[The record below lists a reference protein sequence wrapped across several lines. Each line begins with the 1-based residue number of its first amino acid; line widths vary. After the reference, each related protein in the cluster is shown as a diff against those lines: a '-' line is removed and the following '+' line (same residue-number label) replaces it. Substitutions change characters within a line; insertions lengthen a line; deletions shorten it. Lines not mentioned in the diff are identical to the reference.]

1 MPGISFSGLN
11 GFDFGSI
18 IDAIVQ
24 YESQPLIALQAQ
36 QQGVKDKDAAL
47 VQLNSFI
54 TKLQTQ
60 ANALGTGSA
69 FANTTAQSSNTAVIT
84 TTPGS
89 GALSGRYDVTV
100 SALARSQ
107 VTASTNGYSDTS
119 SIAAD
124 SGSISFTIDGSTTE
138 AINITQATTLAG
150 LRDAI
155 NNQDSGVVASIV
167 NTGSSYKLVL
177 SSEESGAA
185 NAFTINN
192 NLTNG
197 AGAAPAFAGNTQ
209 TAADASLTING
220 IAVTSSS
227 NDIADAIPGISLKL
241 LSTGSSV
248 IDVAADFSAIK
259 ESLKAIVSEYNKLR
273 EFSKTQNTYN
283 VESGRRPPLAG
294 DSILRQALG
303 DVRSTVIG
311 INNNSGQY
319 QYLSEIGLEFTST
332 GELKLDEAK
341 FNDAV
346 NEHPSDVQALFQGT
360 GGGDGVF
367 DLFKAR
373 MDGLDGNAGLIKSSR
388 TSIET
393 TLSTYRDRIE
403 AQELRLAVRRKEL
416 EKTYL
421 AADQA
426 ISRLNAMTNQL
437 AQIGS
442 RNIF

>member
-24 YESQPLIALQAQ
+24 YESQPLIALQSQ
-36 QQGVKDKDAAL
+36 QQAAKDKDAAL
-47 VQLNSFI
+47 VQLNNFI

-60 ANALGTGSA
+60 ANALGTGTA
-69 FANTTAQSSNTAVIT
+69 FSNTTALSSNTAVIT

-107 VTASTNGYSDTS
+107 VTASTNGYSGTS

-124 SGSISFTIDGSTTE
+124 GGSISFTIGGNTTE

-177 SSEESGAA
+177 SSKESGAA

-197 AGAAPAFAGNTQ
+197 ADAVVAFAGNTQ
-209 TAADASLTING
+209 IASDASLTING
-220 IAVTSSS
+220 IPVTSSS

-241 LSTGSSV
+241 LSIGSSV
-248 IDVAADFSAIK
+248 IDVAADFAAIK
-259 ESLKAIVSEYNKLR
+259 DSLKAIVSEYNKLR
-273 EFSKTQNTYN
+273 EFSKTQNTYDVAN
-283 VESGRRPPLAG
+283 GKRPPLAG

-303 DVRSTVIG
+303 DLRATVIG

-319 QYLSEIGLEFTST
+319 KYLSEIGLEFTST

-341 FNDAV
+341 FNDAI
-346 NEHPSDVQALFQGT
+346 NEHPSDVQALFQGS
-360 GGGDGVF
+360 GGGSGIF
-367 DLFKAR
+367 DLLKAR

-388 TSIET
+388 TSLEA
-393 TLSTYRDRIE
+393 TLQTYRDRIE
-403 AQELRLAVRRKEL
+403 AQELRLSVRRREL

-442 RNIF
+442 RNF

>member
-11 GFDFGSI
+11 GFDFASI

-24 YESQPLIALQAQ
+24 YESLPLNALRSQ

-69 FANTTAQSSNTAVIT
+69 FLNTTAQSSNTAVIT

-107 VTASTNGYSDTS
+107 VTASTNGYSATSDT
-119 SIAAD
+119 AAD
-124 SGSISFTIDGSTTE
+124 GGSISFTIGGNTTE

-155 NNQDSGVVASIV
+155 NNQDSGVVASLV

-220 IAVTSSS
+220 IPVTSAS
-227 NDIADAIPGISLKL
+227 NDIADAVPGISLKL
-241 LSTGSSV
+241 LSLGSSV
-248 IDVAADFSAIK
+248 IDVAADFNAIK
-259 ESLKAIVSEYNKLR
+259 DSLKAIVSEYNKLR
-273 EFSKTQNTYN
+273 EFSKTQNTYD

-303 DVRSTVIG
+303 DLRTTIID

-319 QYLSEIGLEFTST
+319 QYLSEIGLEFTQT

-341 FNDAV
+341 FNDAI
-346 NEHPSDVQALFQGT
+346 NENPSDVQALFQGT

-367 DLFKAR
+367 DLLKAR
-373 MDGLDGNAGLIKSSR
+373 MDGLDGSAGLIKSSR
-388 TSIET
+388 TSIEA
-393 TLSTYRDRIE
+393 TLQTYKDRIE
-403 AQELRLAVRRKEL
+403 AQELRLSVRRKEL
-416 EKTYL
+416 EKTFL

>member
-24 YESQPLIALQAQ
+24 YESQPLIALQSQ
-36 QQGVKDKDAAL
+36 QQAVKDKDSAL

-60 ANALGTGSA
+60 ANALATGTA
-69 FANTTAQSSNTAVIT
+69 FLNTTAQSSNTAVVT

-89 GALSGRYDVTV
+89 GALSGRYDLTV
-100 SALARSQ
+100 SALAKSQ
-107 VTASTNGYSDTS
+107 VTASTNGYSGTGS
-119 SIAAD
+119 TVAD
-124 SGSISFTIDGSTTE
+124 GGSISFTIGGNTTE

-177 SSEESGAA
+177 SSKESGAA

-192 NLTNG
+192 SLTNG
-197 AGAAPAFAGNTQ
+197 GGSVVAFGANTQ
-209 TAADASLTING
+209 TAGDASLTING
-220 IAVTSSS
+220 IPVTSSS

-248 IDVAADFSAIK
+248 IDVAADFGSIK

-273 EFSKTQNTYN
+273 EFSKTQNTYDVAN
-283 VESGRRPPLAG
+283 GKRPPLAG

-303 DVRSTVIG
+303 DLRATVIG

-319 QYLSEIGLEFTST
+319 KYLSAVGLEFTST

-341 FNDAV
+341 FNEAI
-346 NEHPSDVQALFQGT
+346 NEHRSDVQALFQGS
-360 GGGDGVF
+360 GADGVF
-367 DLFKAR
+367 DLLKAR

-388 TSIET
+388 TQLEA
-393 TLSTYRDRIE
+393 TLQTYKDRIE
-403 AQELRLAVRRKEL
+403 AQQLRLSIRRKEL

-426 ISRLNAMTNQL
+426 ISRLNAMTNSL
-437 AQIGS
+437 AQIG
-442 RNIF
+442 RNNF